1 MMMNLSSAIEAI
13 TAQQPKEEN
22 AVWMVGEQLKDML
35 RQEPHM
41 AEIVLRDLEVPEM
54 SLEHCEKKIK
64 AWADQHKVGNFAC
77 VTPIRAEKII
87 REFYGL
93 PERDVDPTA
102 SQEDRR
108 SSKFIDLTDF
118 F

>member
-1 MMMNLSSAIEAI
+1 MLTDVIEAI

-22 AVWMVGEQLKDML
+22 AIWMVGEQLKDMV
-35 RQEPHM
+35 RREPQL

-64 AWADQHKVGNFAC
+64 AWADQHKVGKFAC

-93 PERDVDPTA
+93 PEWGTEPAERPDTGG
-102 SQEDRR
+102 
-108 SSKFIDLTDF
+108 KFIDLTDF

>member
-1 MMMNLSSAIEAI
+1 MSNDSLQVAIEKI
-13 TAQQPKEEN
+13 TAQQPKTEN

-35 RQEPHM
+35 RTEPGL
-41 AEIVLRDLEVPEM
+41 AEIVSRDMEVAEM
-54 SLEHCEKKIK
+54 SLTNCEKKIK

-77 VTPIRAEKII
+77 VPPIRAEKII

-93 PERDVDPTA
+93 PENGTPSPQPARDTG
-102 SQEDRR
+102 
-108 SSKFIDLTDF
+108 KFVDLTDF

>member
-1 MMMNLSSAIEAI
+1 MMSNLSAAIEAI
-13 TAQQPKEEN
+13 TAQQPKEET

-93 PERDVDPTA
+93 PERGTEPTA
-102 SQEDRR
+102 RR
-108 SSKFIDLTDF
+108 ETSSKFIDLTDF

>member
-1 MMMNLSSAIEAI
+1 MLTDVIEAI

-22 AVWMVGEQLKDML
+22 DVWMVGEQLKDML
-35 RQEPHM
+35 QQEPHL
-41 AEIVLRDLEVPEM
+41 AEIVLQDLELPEM
-54 SLEHCEKKIK
+54 SLEHCKKKIK

-93 PERDVDPTA
+93 PEQGAAEVATKPEVRNT
-102 SQEDRR
+102 
-108 SSKFIDLTDF
+108 KFIDLTDF

>member
-1 MMMNLSSAIEAI
+1 MMLDISSAIEAI
-13 TAQQPKEEN
+13 TVQQPKEEN
-22 AVWMVGEQLKDML
+22 AVWMVGEQMKDML
-35 RQEPHM
+35 RKEPYL

-54 SLEHCEKKIK
+54 SLAHCEKKIK

-93 PERDVDPTA
+93 PEQGTA
-102 SQEDRR
+102 EAVTKPEVRNT
-108 SSKFIDLTDF
+108 KFIDLTDF

>member
-1 MMMNLSSAIEAI
+1 MINLSAAIEAI

-22 AVWMVGEQLKDML
+22 AVWMVGEQMKDML
-35 RQEPHM
+35 RKEPYL

-93 PERDVDPTA
+93 PEQGA
-102 SQEDRR
+102 SDAVTKPEMQ
-108 SSKFIDLTDF
+108 STKFIDLTDF